1 MYSSVERGRASH
13 QSPSDWL
20 TAVKEESQQLEEE
33 LNTHQEVP
41 RENDDGQGIHTRFV
55 KTHVY
60 S

>member
-1 MYSSVERGRASH
+1 MYSSAERGRASH

-41 RENDDGQGIHTRFV
+41 READDGQGIHTR
-55 KTHVY
+55 
-60 S
+60 